1 MALANVLQKILKV
14 KAEEVEAGLKAPGLA
29 VIAEQAEA
37 ASPTRGFADALVARA
52 NAGTPGI
59 IAEIKRASPSKGL
72 IREDFD
78 AAWIAQSY
86 EQGGAAC
93 LSVLTDRQFFQGGPE
108 YLQAARA
115 ACSLPVIRKDFIISD
130 YQLLEARAMGADAVL
145 LIVAA
150 LDDARLTDLN
160 DFALELGLDV
170 LVEVHDEQELERAL
184 RIEPRLLGVNNRDLH
199 TFTTELETTARIAEL
214 APKGPLLVSESGIH
228 SSENVAYIQSLGVNA
243 FLIGEAFMKA
253 KDPGQRITEIFADS
267 ALNSGSGPGV

>member
-14 KAEEVEAGLKAPGLA
+14 KAQEIEAGLKAPGLA
-29 VIAEQAEA
+29 AIAEQAENA
-37 ASPTRGFADALVARA
+37 PPVRGFADALEARVK
-52 NAGTPGI
+52 AGSPGI

-78 AAWIAQSY
+78 AAWIAESY
-86 EQGGAAC
+86 QRGGAAC

-115 ACSLPVIRKDFIISD
+115 ACELPVIRKDFIVSD

-150 LDDARLTDLN
+150 LDDARLADLN

-170 LVEVHDEQELERAL
+170 LVEIHDEQELERAL
-184 RIEPRLLGVNNRDLH
+184 QITPRLLGVNNRDLH
-199 TFTTELETTARIAEL
+199 TFTTDLETTARLAEL
-214 APKGPLLVSESGIH
+214 APAETLLISESGIH
-228 SSENVAYIQSLGVNA
+228 SGEDVAYIQNLGVNA

-253 KDPGQRITEIFADS
+253 ENPGQRISEIFTDS
-267 ALNSGSGPGV
+267 DLARGS

>member
-29 VIAEQAEA
+29 AIAEQAEA
-37 ASPTRGFADALVARA
+37 ASPTRGFVDALVARA

-86 EQGGAAC
+86 ERGGAAC

-150 LDDARLTDLN
+150 LDDARLADLN

-253 KDPGQRITEIFADS
+253 EDPGQRITEIFADS

>member
-14 KAEEVEAGLKAPGLA
+14 KAQEIEAGLKAPGLA
-29 VIAEQAEA
+29 AIAEQAENA
-37 ASPTRGFADALVARA
+37 PSVRGFADVLEARVK
-52 NAGTPGI
+52 AGKPGI

-78 AAWIAQSY
+78 AAWIAESY

-115 ACSLPVIRKDFIISD
+115 ACELPVIRKDFIISD

-150 LDDARLTDLN
+150 LDDARLADLN

-170 LVEVHDEQELERAL
+170 LVEVHDELELERAL
-184 RIEPRLLGVNNRDLH
+184 KINPRLLGVNNRDLH
-199 TFTTELETTARIAEL
+199 TFTTDLETTARLAEL
-214 APKGPLLVSESGIH
+214 IPAETLLISESGIH
-228 SSENVAYIQSLGVNA
+228 SSENVAYIQALGVNA

-253 KDPGQRITEIFADS
+253 ENPGQRISEIFTDS
-267 ALNSGSGPGV
+267 DLARGS

>member
-14 KAEEVEAGLKAPGLA
+14 KAEEIEAGLKAPGLA
-29 VIAEQAEA
+29 AIAEQAEIA
-37 ASPTRGFADALVARA
+37 LPTRGFADALLARS

-150 LDDARLTDLN
+150 LDDARLVDLN

-184 RIEPRLLGVNNRDLH
+184 RVEPRLLGVNNRDLH

-214 APKGPLLVSESGIH
+214 VPPGTLLISESGIH
-228 SSENVAYIQSLGVNA
+228 TSEDVAYIQSLGVNA

-253 KDPGQRITEIFADS
+253 EDPGQRITEIFAE
-267 ALNSGSGPGV
+267 SGLGS